1 MKIGELATATATN
14 VETVRYYEKI
24 GLIAPPARTAANYR
38 AYGAEHLARLSFI
51 RRSRSLGF
59 GLDAVRELL
68 RLADDPDQPCADI
81 DGMASGKISEID
93 AKIEDLMRL
102 RTELFQLVSACETGT
117 VRSCRIV
124 EALAPRGLDEPSRL
138 TI

>member
-1 MKIGELATATATN
+1 MKIGKLATATATN

-24 GLIAPPARTAANYR
+24 GLLAPPARSAANYR
-38 AYGAEHLARLSFI
+38 TYGAEHLARLSFI

-102 RTELFQLVSACETGT
+102 RTELFQLVAACETGT

-124 EALAPRGLDEPSRL
+124 EALAPRGLD
-138 TI
+138 